1 MSVCHQSNIQQTFG
15 AHVHQEVDDAEIGH
29 ESVFVGK
36 DLIICRLAGLHL
48 LQALGLYRIETH
60 ELTDR
65 LDELGIELDEAL
77 LMAFVDGEKLILIV
91 LEVGT
96 VVVGGLQGVPMLM
109 APIAVLA
116 QSDFTYLNMRCGWL
130 FDGNRKCQRAVGGI
144 DRAMVHSAALAIDC
158 IVGEWGHSFGY
169 PLVPPTDWG

>member
-1 MSVCHQSNIQQTFG
+1 M
-15 AHVHQEVDDAEIGH
+15 
-29 ESVFVGK
+29 
-36 DLIICRLAGLHL
+36 
-48 LQALGLYRIETH
+48 
-60 ELTDR
+60 TDR

-116 QSDFTYLNMRCGWL
+116 QSDFTYLNMRCDWL

-158 IVGEWGHSFGY
+158 IVGE
-169 PLVPPTDWG
+169 